1 MLAYVVAMDL
11 SNDERSVFYSA
22 ALGRER
28 VLPTAAEGR
37 GRLQGGCRLGVDGDI
52 YLPTVEQARELIE
65 GVMK

>member
-22 ALGRER
+22 ALGWER

-37 GRLQGGCRLGVDGDI
+37 GGAGIPGAGRPGGPGG
-52 YLPTVEQARELIE
+52 PQPA
-65 GVMK
+65 GGA